1 MRQHIC
7 NKVLL
12 FIFFSSVLGS
22 GRARQVLGKN
32 GRKLSFVALGVG
44 DFISFLF
51 DVGYGFVV
59 ICFTKRTLTCEQA
72 LHWGR
77 VARSHARAARS
88 CVLSPYMESL
98 LAS

>member
-59 ICFTKRTLTCEQA
+59 ICFTKRTLACEQA
-72 LHWGR
+72 LHWGFG
-77 VARSHARAARS
+77 
-88 CVLSPYMESL
+88 EGGG
-98 LAS
+98 